1 MGDKISN
8 FESKEEF
15 EGCVFCF
22 FFLFVKIGFFV
33 YVNGYFELFSN
44 WRDIWYGDD
53 MVGGG
58 KLWVDWNCCFLEDV
72 VVFVYVWLLVEVV
85 CELGVIVMFYVLWF
99 IGFVYEFWYFLLK

>member
-44 WRDIWYGDD
+44 
-53 MVGGG
+53 
-58 KLWVDWNCCFLEDV
+58 
-72 VVFVYVWLLVEVV
+72 
-85 CELGVIVMFYVLWF
+85 
-99 IGFVYEFWYFLLK
+99 